1 MVSFLFVYIVLK
13 FHIFLCLFFIRIIS
27 VKVILFIETLQL
39 AISSLDMTIE

>member
-39 AISSLDMTIE
+39 VTSLLAMTVG

>member
-13 FHIFLCLFFIRIIS
+13 FQIFLCLFFIRIIS

-39 AISSLDMTIE
+39 VTSLLAITVG

>member
-13 FHIFLCLFFIRIIS
+13 FQIFLSFFIRIIS

-39 AISSLDMTIE
+39 VTSLLAMTVG